1 MNTNMKPSICLR
13 PAAIFLTLSLAL
25 AGLTA
30 RELVPFKGSLQ
41 GHENDV
47 LNFPQLLVDGAVT
60 GVATHVGRFTMT
72 YKVTVT
78 LPAGT
83 STGSAVLTAANG
95 DTILTTIVGV
105 GVLLPDGLNSITE
118 INTITGGTGR
128 FAGAKGS
135 FTVDRLEDPATGVTS
150 GTIINGLIT
159 SPGVE

>member
-13 PAAIFLTLSLAL
+13 SAAIFLTLAL

-30 RELVPFKGSLQ
+30 GELVPFKGSLQ

-47 LNFPQLLVDGAVT
+47 LNFPQLLVDGSVT

-118 INTITGGTGR
+118 INTITGGLAVSLAPR
-128 FAGAKGS
+128 GA
-135 FTVDRLEDPATGVTS
+135 
-150 GTIINGLIT
+150 
-159 SPGVE
+159 SP